1 MYVSAC
7 AALRRESPL
16 PSSLSLALF
25 VCAQVPEHVQMKSR
39 TLVSQVVNFEQDNA
53 LEREMVWCP
62 NWRCV
67 TTAGLYI
74 LSQRA

>member
-1 MYVSAC
+1 
-7 AALRRESPL
+7 
-16 PSSLSLALF
+16 
-25 VCAQVPEHVQMKSR
+25 MKSR